1 MFSITVG
8 WKWNFNE
15 FYFKDWIFNRTGTFL
30 KGVYLFDF
38 WNVMVSQSCKIKEW
52 VSNREIWRGKLEKHT
67 ENLREV
73 VFCYKAKKK
82 KKRIF
87 QQNFALQKPVQYFVL
102 IPKNKNKY
110 QTIEAVDS
118 VSDPFSS
125 HVTKVVMKV
134 CN

>member
-1 MFSITVG
+1 MG
-8 WKWNFNE
+8 
-15 FYFKDWIFNRTGTFL
+15 L
-30 KGVYLFDF
+30 KQRD
-38 WNVMVSQSCKIKEW
+38 MK
-52 VSNREIWRGKLEKHT
+52 REIRKT
-67 ENLREV
+67 YRE
-73 VFCYKAKKK
+73 FERSGFLLQGEKKK
-82 KKRIF
+82 KKIF